1 MAMHGASEG
10 CYIFGSPDFFLLSD
24 TFLCLQA
31 RNLSSEKRS
40 LFSGVSHLGKIILIV
55 QATNAI
61 LERGFSTFEEG

>member
-55 QATNAI
+55 PATDAI

>member
-10 CYIFGSPDFFLLSD
+10 CYIFGSPDFFLSSD

-40 LFSGVSHLGKIILIV
+40 LLSELSHLSKIILIV
-55 QATNAI
+55 PVTNAI
-61 LERGFSTFEEG
+61 FEKGFSTFEEG